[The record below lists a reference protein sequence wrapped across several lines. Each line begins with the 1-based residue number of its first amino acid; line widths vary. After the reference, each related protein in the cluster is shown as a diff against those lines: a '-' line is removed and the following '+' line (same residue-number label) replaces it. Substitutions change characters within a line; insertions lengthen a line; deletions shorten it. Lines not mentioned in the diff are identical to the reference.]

1 MTATPVLAPVTSPLE
16 PEPAST
22 PELRRARSP
31 RPPRVRVQR
40 TLLTVTV
47 ILVVLAQVYPLAW
60 LFVTSF
66 RTAADFAGGNPFAL
80 PGEFTLENYSRAF
93 ATGNLWLN
101 IANSFIVTLGSSAL
115 IVIAGMMAAFALQVL
130 GFRLSGLVRGLFLLG
145 IIVPVQIAL
154 VPLFIDY
161 SQIGLLDT
169 HLSMIIPLAAFAMPM
184 AVYLFSSFYEYIPR
198 EMYEAASLDGAG
210 PYRIFT
216 QITFPLSVNTIITV
230 VLVNSIFIWND
241 FIFANTFVLSD
252 GLKTIPLGLQNYIGA
267 MGNTDWTAT
276 FAAVCV
282 TVTPLL
288 LVFLV
293 LNKAMISGLESG
305 ATKG

>member
-1 MTATPVLAPVTSPLE
+1 MTATLPARPTEHVALPAAP
-16 PEPAST
+16 T
-22 PELRRARSP
+22 PKRKP
-31 RPPRVRVQR
+31 RHTPRVRVQR
-40 TLLTVTV
+40 TILTVTV
-47 ILVVLAQVYPLAW
+47 VAIVLVQVYPLVW
-60 LFVTSF
+60 LLLTSF

-80 PGEFTLENYSRAF
+80 PSEWTLENYARAF
-93 ATGNLWLN
+93 STGNLGLN
-101 IANSFIVTLGSSAL
+101 IVNSLIVTLGSSAL
-115 IVIAGMMAAFALQVL
+115 IVIAGMMAAYALQVL
-130 GFRLSGLVRGLFLLG
+130 GFRFSGLVRGLFLLG

-161 SQIGLLDT
+161 SQVGLLDT
-169 HLSMIIPLAAFAMPM
+169 HLSMIIPLAAFALPM

-210 PYRIFT
+210 PYRIFG

>member
-1 MTATPVLAPVTSPLE
+1 MTVTLPARPTEQVASPAAPTPK
-16 PEPAST
+16 
-22 PELRRARSP
+22 RKP
-31 RPPRVRVQR
+31 RHTPRVRVQR
-40 TLLTVTV
+40 TILTVTV
-47 ILVVLAQVYPLAW
+47 VAIVLVQVYPLVW
-60 LFVTSF
+60 LLLTSF

-80 PGEFTLENYSRAF
+80 PSEWTLDNYARAF
-93 ATGNLWLN
+93 STGNLGLN
-101 IANSFIVTLGSSAL
+101 IVNSLIVTLGSSAL
-115 IVIAGMMAAFALQVL
+115 IVIAGMMAAYALQVL
-130 GFRLSGLVRGLFLLG
+130 GFRFSGLVRGLFLLG

-161 SQIGLLDT
+161 SQVGLLDT
-169 HLSMIIPLAAFAMPM
+169 HLSMIIPLAAFALPM

-210 PYRIFT
+210 PYRIFG